1 MNATPYKSSLSMLI
15 LAGTC
20 VWAQPQD
27 FGLPKDLPPVPPNM
41 MPYVAV
47 LEPQFIPA
55 SKATFLEDN
64 FIVIGVAKNNI
75 AKAYPA
81 ADLGQHGSVNDQM
94 PDGPIEVT
102 WCGTCNTGVVFQSK
116 VKGRVLHFDYDSM
129 MNGNEVHK
137 DRETG
142 SRWQQATGEAIS
154 GPLKGSHLELY
165 PFVRTSWKEWRRR
178 YPNTLVLKPLPGYA
192 ERIQGLGKRQTAM
205 ALSNVGNAPK
215 EAFGK
220 DGRLPPREIVAG
232 LQIGGASKAY
242 SFTALRIAGVVN
254 DNVGGVPVVIIHQKS
269 SDTTTAFE
277 ARAKGKTLHFEAVS
291 PAVKMLMDQET
302 HSTWDPYGLSVA
314 GPMKGTQLRTLI
326 LVGEYWFA
334 WSQFRPDTQVFGTGA
349 TK

>member
-1 MNATPYKSSLSMLI
+1 MKASISNFTLSMLA
-15 LAGTC
+15 LVGTC
-20 VWAQPQD
+20 AWAQPQD
-27 FGLPKDLPPVPPNM
+27 FGLPKDLPPVPPNIQ
-41 MPYVAV
+41 PYVAI

-55 SKATFLEDN
+55 SEATFLEDD
-64 FIVIGVAKNNI
+64 FIVIGVAKDNI

-81 ADLGQHGSVNDQM
+81 ADLAQHGSVNDQM

-102 WCGTCNTGVVFQSK
+102 WCGTCNTGVVFQAK
-116 VKGRVLHFDYDSM
+116 LKGRLLHFDYDSM

-165 PFVRTSWKEWRRR
+165 PFVRTSWKEWQRR

-192 ERIQGLGKRQTAM
+192 ERIQGLGKRQKAM
-205 ALSNVGNAPK
+205 SLINIGKPPK

-232 LQIGGASKAY
+232 LEIGNESKAY
-242 SFTALRIAGVVN
+242 PFTELRIAGVVN
-254 DNVGGVPVVIIHQKS
+254 DKLSDIPVVVIHQKS

-277 ARAKGKTLHFEAVS
+277 ARAKEKTLHFKAVS
-291 PAVKMLMDQET
+291 PAVKMVMDLET
-302 HSTWDPYGLSVA
+302 QSTWDPYGLSVA
-314 GPMKGTQLRTLI
+314 GPMKGTQLRTLV
-326 LVGEYWFA
+326 LVGQYWFA
-334 WSQFRPDTQVFGTGA
+334 WSQFRPA
-349 TK
+349 TKV